1 MSSPASYPKAAGPAG
16 QTAGRATCGVRA
28 LVAPGA
34 LLKPASEAECRG
46 TRPIGDQRR
55 PVGRRRVRWRDEW
68 RPRHMRE
75 NRARRVGEPRGSAQE
90 GPGGR
95 RAVRN
100 RNGGSRPAD
109 EDEGNGL
116 ASESRAGRCLANS
129 MHATGV
135 EASAASV
142 RPPPWGLPGS
152 RMRPGSPGAGL
163 PYLSPC
169 GLVLYGQG
177 GARESRAWSHV
188 CQADPSARNLTGLLS
203 ESRQ

>member
-1 MSSPASYPKAAGPAG
+1 MQPRGLEVVMSSPASYPRAAGPAG

-34 LLKPASEAECRG
+34 LLKPASEAESRG
-46 TRPIGDQRR
+46 ARPRR
-55 PVGRRRVRWRDEW
+55 SEAPSGAPTSPERGER

-75 NRARRVGEPRGSAQE
+75 SRACMVGETRGSAQE

-95 RAVRN
+95 RAARTC
-100 RNGGSRPAD
+100 NGGSRPAD
-109 EDEGNGL
+109 KDGGNGL

-135 EASAASV
+135 EASAPAAV
-142 RPPPWGLPGS
+142 RAPPRGLPGS
-152 RMRPGSPGAGL
+152 CLRPGSPGAGL
-163 PYLSPC
+163 PYLSTC

-188 CQADPSARNLTGLLS
+188 CQAEPKRDGT
-203 ESRQ
+203 